1 VQERAVRVA
10 FVGTPERLA
19 ACTDDA
25 ASGGVEPHRLSIGAD
40 EHGAL
45 QDRLGELDPDVVVAL
60 GGQVPATAITGLP
73 WVTLGYLAGPLEPGW
88 DGFDRLI
95 AAGEALAADAERAGV
110 EVWRVLPLPV
120 ADRFFRPARRPNA
133 DPRVVEVEASV
144 EPERLDAADV
154 AVSRASE
161 ELPETDHAV
170 LTCMAAG
177 LLVVS
182 SPLRMLP
189 WLEPDIDFVE
199 ADREERV
206 AEALRVLRQ
215 DPSAFHRQRLGGR
228 LKAERMRASS
238 VWARLVEDLRR
249 DVSAFGRGR

>member
-1 VQERAVRVA
+1 VQERVVRVA
-10 FVGTPERLA
+10 FVGAPERLA
-19 ACTDDA
+19 GCTHDA
-25 ASGGVEPHRLSIGAD
+25 ASGGVEPHRLSIRTG

-60 GGQVPATAITGLP
+60 GGGALLNALTGLP
-73 WVTLGYLAGPLEPGW
+73 GLTLGYLAEPLEPGW
-88 DGFDRLI
+88 DGFDRVI
-95 AAGEALAADAERAGV
+95 AADEALATDAEGAGV
-110 EVWRVLPLPV
+110 EVWRVLALPV
-120 ADRFFRPARRPNA
+120 ADCFFRPARRPSGEA
-133 DPRVVEVEASV
+133 RVVELDATL

-161 ELPETDHAV
+161 AVPETDHAV

-182 SPLRMLP
+182 SPLRSLP

-206 AEALRVLRQ
+206 AEALRALRE

-238 VWARLVEDLRR
+238 VWARIVQDLRR
-249 DVSAFGRGR
+249 DVSAFGRTR